1 MNFLT
6 STTSGTGTQTG
17 YHHLWVYVFLSK
29 KGLAEAFRKAGVV
42 GVLETGMGAGT
53 IWGCG
58 KGKSMTATTNM
69 LEDFMIGF
77 NQAAEKFVAIDVG
90 GAKEAA
96 DAKIKG
102 EAPELPGLC

>member
-1 MNFLT
+1 MNFLA
-6 STTSGTGTQTG
+6 SSTSGTGTQTN
-17 YHHLWVYVFLSK
+17 YYHLWVYVFLSK
-29 KGLAEAFRKAGVV
+29 RGLAEAFRKTGAV
-42 GVLETGMGAGT
+42 ETGALAGA
-53 IWGCG
+53 IPGCG
-58 KGKSMTATTNM
+58 KGKSITATTNL

-102 EAPELPGLC
+102 EAQGLLDLW